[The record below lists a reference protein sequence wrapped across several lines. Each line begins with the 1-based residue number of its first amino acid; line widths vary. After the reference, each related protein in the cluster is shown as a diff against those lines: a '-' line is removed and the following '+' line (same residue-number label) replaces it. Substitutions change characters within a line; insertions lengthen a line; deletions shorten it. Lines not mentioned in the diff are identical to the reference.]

1 MNKKAPQLAEMTPK
15 ITATTLPCIPPTT
28 VSSDMATIEPNQKAV
43 VTYLVS
49 IQFIFNVNPI
59 NLLLQ
64 QQHGSS

>member
-1 MNKKAPQLAEMTPK
+1 
-15 ITATTLPCIPPTT
+15 
-28 VSSDMATIEPNQKAV
+28 MATIEPNQKAV

-59 NLLLQ
+59 NLLLH